1 MSIEAKPFMKHLTS
15 EERKD
20 IMTRAMEA
28 LDRDDNEEYDRLCM
42 MLPVDPEMANDLKR
56 SIGIEE
62 LVASGMNL
70 IKAVEKYGEAW
81 LRN

>member
-1 MSIEAKPFMKHLTS
+1 MTTTTPFMKHLTP
-15 EERKD
+15 EERKE
-20 IMTRAMEA
+20 IMVKAMEA
-28 LDRDDNEEYDRLCM
+28 LEHDDNEEYDRLCM
-42 MLPVDPEMANDLKR
+42 MLPVDPEMANDLKH

-81 LRN
+81 LRD

>member
-1 MSIEAKPFMKHLTS
+1 MSIEAKPFMKHLTP

-20 IMTRAMEA
+20 IMAKAMEA
-28 LDRDDNEEYDRLCM
+28 LDRDDNDEYDRLCM

-62 LVASGMNL
+62 LMASGMNL